1 MKLQARLD
9 RHREAFEKKA
19 PPEALAVMH
28 RATKDLQA
36 SGIVAKALKAGDQAP
51 PFTLYNQHEETVS
64 RDGILSRGTLVLGF
78 YRGRW

>member
-9 RHREAFEKKA
+9 KHREAFEKKA

-28 RATKDLQA
+28 RATEDLQA
-36 SGIVAKALKAGDQAP
+36 SGIVAKALKVGDQAP
-51 PFTLYNQHEETVS
+51 PFTLFNQHEETVS
-64 RDGILSRGTLVLGF
+64 HDGILSKGTLVLGF